1 MTAKARV
8 PMWQQAIDLHREIY
22 PDEFGELVKDAEY
35 YPKLAELMIKRRRS
49 RTLSSTVRVERLAT
63 GIVSTQVG
71 PILVKRRDGEHLMFS
86 NGSGAFRIHIGEHVV
101 HIVRT
106 TLNPKLGVEYAIGT
120 RAGIVALHKL
130 ASWKEQTK
138 RQTLPKRGMWNAS
151 SRYSDTHLT
160 YTRVEDQ
167 LADEVDRFASHPMYA
182 ELEADCNQFFAD
194 LEWYT
199 RYGQPGMRKVLLTG
213 PPGTGKTT
221 IAKVLGARLSRRMLA
236 VQCDNG
242 ALVTACE
249 EAAAAKIPAIVIAEE
264 VEELYRPS
272 SGMLSFLDGM
282 AAPRNPAGT
291 FVIFSTNYPKRI
303 DDRIMKRPGR
313 IDRVLPVGAFRR
325 KAAAACARLYLPPD
339 CEIDDKTLGAALD
352 RTTPAE
358 IKEIAVIAMNLARVR
373 RCVLDTDLLAQA
385 RQFLFGSAKEGVRV
399 CEDDMDT
406 RARQHRELGPEPDY
420 EAYGDDESD

>member
-1 MTAKARV
+1 
-8 PMWQQAIDLHREIY
+8 
-22 PDEFGELVKDAEY
+22 
-35 YPKLAELMIKRRRS
+35 
-49 RTLSSTVRVERLAT
+49 
-63 GIVSTQVG
+63 
-71 PILVKRRDGEHLMFS
+71 MFS
-86 NGSGAFRIHIGEHVV
+86 NGSGAFRITIGEHVV

-130 ASWKEQTK
+130 ASWEAKTK
-138 RQTLPKRGMWNAS
+138 RQTLPKRGLWNAS
-151 SRYSDTHLT
+151 SRYSEFSLD
-160 YTRVEDQ
+160 YTRVEDE
-167 LADEVDRFASHPMYA
+167 LAVEVERFASHPMYG

-221 IAKVLGARLSRRMLA
+221 IAKVLGARLARRMVA

-242 ALVTACE
+242 ALVMACE
-249 EAAAAKIPAIVIAEE
+249 EASAAKIPAIVIAEE
-264 VEELYRPS
+264 VEALYRPS
-272 SGMLSFLDGM
+272 SDMLSFLDGM

-291 FVIFSTNYPKRI
+291 YVIFSTNYPKRI
-303 DDRIMKRPGR
+303 DARIMKRPGR

-325 KAAAACARLYLPPD
+325 KAAASCARLYLPPECD
-339 CEIDDKTLGAALD
+339 IDDKTLGAALD

-373 RCVLDTDLLAQA
+373 RCALNADVLVQA
-385 RQFLFGSAKEGVRV
+385 RQFLFGSAQEGVRV

-406 RARQHRELGPEPDY
+406 RARQHRELGPEPNY
-420 EAYGDDESD
+420 EEYADDTNA